1 MGSYR
6 HKSGGDLSTDAPP
19 VSLGSWTVS
28 QTRGGSG
35 ERKLPPPSRVV
46 TTKCGTAADGI
57 TEPRRSRK
65 MMQAK
70 APPGRA
76 HGFNLSNG
84 SISDIYEAHLDTI
97 QPGSGSRS
105 TVSPSLSASPS
116 LSLAAD
122 LMYNLGFLYLPA
134 TCPPRPSDGS
144 PCYFSLSGQALDF
157 HSRTKAMKFL
167 PYVDFPRSVLA
178 LRIPIRG
185 GLAALARDII
195 KIARDSRAFSLHER
209 ILRVEFSG

>member
-1 MGSYR
+1 MDR
-6 HKSGGDLSTDAPP
+6 FANTRRKRRKETSTSIAGCHDE
-19 VSLGSWTVS
+19 G
-28 QTRGGSG
+28 
-35 ERKLPPPSRVV
+35 
-46 TTKCGTAADGI
+46 KCGTAADGI

-195 KIARDSRAFSLHER
+195 KIARDSRCTR
-209 ILRVEFSG
+209 EFSELNFPDKRPEIVYIFLSRSE

>member
-1 MGSYR
+1 
-6 HKSGGDLSTDAPP
+6 
-19 VSLGSWTVS
+19 
-28 QTRGGSG
+28 
-35 ERKLPPPSRVV
+35 
-46 TTKCGTAADGI
+46 
-57 TEPRRSRK
+57 
-65 MMQAK
+65 
-70 APPGRA
+70 
-76 HGFNLSNG
+76 
-84 SISDIYEAHLDTI
+84 
-97 QPGSGSRS
+97 
-105 TVSPSLSASPS
+105 
-116 LSLAAD
+116 
-122 LMYNLGFLYLPA
+122 MYNLGFLYLPA

-144 PCYFSLSGQALDF
+144 PCYFSLSAQALDF